1 MPQAKAWK
9 LKKLSMLLIGAGTV
23 LPLLGIGAA
32 TAAFLPGDIGG
43 DWQRWVLENYPNP
56 LDQVLEQARKSDPIF
71 ETIMEVALGST
82 WEDLQT
88 ATGSE
93 QPNPY
98 EVRTAEESKGAG
110 ILTTSPIV
118 RQRDLANLYDQ
129 ESARSIA
136 APVLGEQG
144 KIWLGESAERTT
156 GLIESSQQGSE
167 TAQQLAQEA
176 QGLSVTQDVMKK
188 NAEMN
193 AAIASL
199 LTNQTQLTADNHTA
213 LLQVQRLQG
222 IIAQLSANTSEGIDE
237 TNRRSRVERQV
248 SLVGSSQAPIY
259 VPGLLSTGND
269 NNTASGK

>member
-1 MPQAKAWK
+1 MPQKRTRR
-9 LKKLSMLLIGAGTV
+9 LKKLTVLLIGTGTV
-23 LPLLGIGAA
+23 LPLLGVGAA
-32 TAAFLPGDIGG
+32 TAAFLPSDIGG
-43 DWQRWVLENYPNP
+43 DWQRWALDHYPNP
-56 LDQVLEQARKSDPIF
+56 LEQVLEQVGKSDPIF
-71 ETIMEVALGST
+71 ETIMQVALGDT
-82 WEDLQT
+82 WKDLKT

-93 QPNPY
+93 QPDPY
-98 EVRTAEESKGAG
+98 EVRTAEQSAGAG

-144 KIWLGESAERTT
+144 KTWLEDEAQRTT
-156 GLIESSQQGSE
+156 GLIESSQKGAE

-176 QGLSVTQDVMKK
+176 QGLSVTQDVVKK
-188 NAEMN
+188 NAEMD

-222 IIAQLSANTSEGIDE
+222 IMAQLSANTSEGIDE
-237 TNRRSRVERQV
+237 SNRRSRVERQV
-248 SLVGSSQAPIY
+248 SIAGSSQAPVY
-259 VPGLLSTGND
+259 VPGLLNTGND
-269 NNTASGK
+269 NNKTSGE

>member
-1 MPQAKAWK
+1 MPQVMVRKRK
-9 LKKLSMLLIGAGTV
+9 RLMLVLIGAGTMV
-23 LPLLGIGAA
+23 PLLGVGAA

-43 DWQRWVLENYPNP
+43 DWQRWVLDNYPNP
-56 LDQVLEQARKSDPIF
+56 LEQVLKQVNQSDPIF
-71 ETIMEVALGST
+71 ETIMQVALGDT
-82 WEDLQT
+82 WKDLQA
-88 ATGSE
+88 ATGSN
-93 QPNPY
+93 QPDPY
-98 EVRTAEESKGAG
+98 EVRTAKDSTGAG

-144 KIWLGESAERTT
+144 KTWLEDEAQRTT
-156 GLIESSQQGSE
+156 GLIESSHQGAE

-188 NAEMN
+188 NAEMD

-199 LTNQTQLTADNHTA
+199 LTNQTQLAADNHTA

-222 IIAQLSANTSEGIDE
+222 ITAQLSANTSEGIDE
-237 TNRRSRVERQV
+237 SNRRSRVERQI
-248 SLVGSSQAPIY
+248 SISGSSQAPIY
-259 VPGLLSTGND
+259 VPGLLKTGND
-269 NNTASGK
+269 SDIPSGQ